1 MALHRTIETM
11 DLTAHWQLAATAM
24 AIVLLLLVLYLVRLN
39 QLLLGTPEEIQK
51 VTPTRW
57 T

>member
-1 MALHRTIETM
+1 M